1 MQAEIKR
8 IGATQVKILGEQC
21 PVEENA
27 LQNVLRQE
35 TVWYADEKAWEKW
48 LVSVKSN
55 EQRKMPEGKKER
67 F

>member
-35 TVWYADEKAWEKW
+35 TVWYADEKAWEK
-48 LVSVKSN
+48 
-55 EQRKMPEGKKER
+55 
-67 F
+67 